1 MTLKEWVR
9 ANGGTEGVAR
19 RFNINDRTVRL
30 WLAGVTSPTA
40 KMMVRLVRASKGSL
54 TCDQIV
60 SETQRVKL

>member
-9 ANGGTEGVAR
+9 SKGGPEKVAE
-19 RFNINDRTVRL
+19 RFDLHPRTVWL
-30 WLAGVTSPTA
+30 WLEGRTSPTA
-40 KMMVRLVRASKGSL
+40 KMMVRLVRASKGDL